1 MEKLNEPGERSK
13 MTPAR
18 VISTRKEMR
27 WGRGWSLKE
36 ATLNKVAPDGLPEDI
51 FLS

>member
-13 MTPAR
+13 TTPAR